1 MKIEKKRK
9 KSSVPFS
16 EEIIGSIFRRDTFTF
31 ILKIFTSN
39 FDKNNVPP
47 FMKLFW
53 QEQKYVQT
61 SRNGVRYHPMLIRFC
76 LNLVSKS
83 PSAYEELRYNEKD
96 GTANGDSGL

>member
-1 MKIEKKRK
+1 M
-9 KSSVPFS
+9 VLS
-16 EEIIGSIFRRDTFTF
+16 EEIHSDF
-31 ILKIFTSN
+31 

-53 QEQKYVQT
+53 QEQQKYVQT
-61 SRNGVRYHPMLIRFC
+61 SRNGVRYHLSRILIRFC

-96 GTANGDSGL
+96 GTGFLIFPSQRRLWI